1 MRSTFSILFYINR
14 KKAKQNLAPVM
25 GRITINGTT
34 AYFSCKCSIDPQL
47 WNTRQNCAIGKSQQA
62 QLVNKYISTYRSA
75 IVQSY
80 QKILITRNFI
90 TAQQVKQDFLGT
102 GNDYTTLLKFM
113 QEDIDQFSLRIG
125 RDRSCTTL
133 KKMQTVLAHT
143 AAYIKHKYNTPDI
156 YLIEITPKFIT
167 TFANWLQNS
176 LSLKQS
182 TIWVYT
188 TYLKKVIT
196 RAYQSGKI
204 PSNPF
209 QNFRI
214 SPNVKEREF
223 LTEEELLHLNKHNF
237 SNKEHQKVR
246 DLYIFSCLTGMSYI
260 DIKNL
265 KPENIHTI
273 KGEIWVVSR
282 RKKTNQPFQIKLI
295 EIARNILYKYM
306 CLNADSNRTIFD
318 IKSYEWLNNNLK
330 KLMQECGLGKHLT
343 FHTARHTFATI
354 ALTNNMP
361 IESISKILGHS
372 NITTTQIY
380 AKIINRKLSQ
390 DITQLEK
397 ELSRVLS
404 PAAL

>member
-14 KKAKQNLAPVM
+14 KKAKQNQAPVM

-47 WNTRQNCAIGKSQQA
+47 WNTQQNCAMGKSQQA
-62 QLVNKYISTYRSA
+62 QFVNNYISTYRSA

-80 QKILITRNFI
+80 QRILLTRQLVS
-90 TAQQVKQDFLGT
+90 AQQIKQDFLGT

-113 QEDIDQFSLRIG
+113 QEDIDQFALRIG
-125 RDRSCTTL
+125 RDRSSTTL
-133 KKMQTVLAHT
+133 KKMQTVHRHT
-143 AAYIKHKYNTPDI
+143 AAYIKYKYKTPDI

-167 TFANWLQNS
+167 SFANWLQNS

-188 TYLKKVIT
+188 TYLKKIISS
-196 RAYQSGKI
+196 AHQSGKI

-209 QNFRI
+209 QNYRI

-223 LTEEELLHLNKHNF
+223 LTEEELLHLYIYNFRNKN
-237 SNKEHQKVR
+237 HQKAK
-246 DLYIFSCLTGMSYI
+246 DLYLFSCLTGMAYI

-265 KPENIHTI
+265 KPENIHNI
-273 KGEIWVVSR
+273 KGELWVVSR

-295 EIARNILYKYM
+295 ELARNILYKYM
-306 CLNADSNRTIFD
+306 CLNSDNCRTVFE

-330 KLMQECGLGKHLT
+330 KLMHECGLDRNLT